1 MAIRKDDEEI
11 GKVDPDSLP
20 SSDIEVEA
28 HIHFG
33 MTGSFPL
40 RIGELFLTSTG
51 VYIAEY
57 SYITPMFG
65 LGTRKHRKDA
75 GAMQALFERYGIDA
89 VLLQADKF
97 YWLAYDAIEEL
108 VLYSGG
114 RYGRPKVTIFTADHS
129 SYAYRLIG
137 DRDFESMIEELQ
149 SVAEAYDLTMRIED
163 RLGFHPHRNLRRFF
177 TR

>member
-1 MAIRKDDEEI
+1 MAIQKEDEEI

-20 SSDIEVEA
+20 SSEIEVEA

-40 RIGELFLTSTG
+40 RIGELFLTNTG
-51 VYIAEY
+51 VYLAEY

-97 YWLAYDAIEEL
+97 YWFAYGAVEEL

-114 RYGRPKVTIFTADHS
+114 RYGRPKVTVFTTNDTSH
-129 SYAYRLIG
+129 AYRLIG
-137 DRDFESMIEELQ
+137 EREFEQMVDEVKTAGETH
-149 SVAEAYDLTMRIED
+149 DLTIRVED
-163 RLGFHPHRNLRRFF
+163 RLGLHPQRNLRRFF
-177 TR
+177 SR

>member
-1 MAIRKDDEEI
+1 MAIRKDDAEI

-20 SSDIEVEA
+20 SSEIDVEA

-40 RIGELFLTSTG
+40 RIGELFLTTSG
-51 VYIAEY
+51 LYIAEY

-97 YWLAYDAIEEL
+97 FWLAYELIEEIK
-108 VLYSGG
+108 LYSGG
-114 RYGRPKVTIFTADHS
+114 RYGRPKVTVFSTDGS
-129 SYAYRLIG
+129 SHAYRLIG
-137 DRDFESMIEELQ
+137 ERDFAKIADE
-149 SVAEAYDLTMRIED
+149 VTTAAAPYDLDVTVENS
-163 RLGFHPHRNLRRFF
+163 LGFHPRRNIQRFLN
-177 TR
+177 R